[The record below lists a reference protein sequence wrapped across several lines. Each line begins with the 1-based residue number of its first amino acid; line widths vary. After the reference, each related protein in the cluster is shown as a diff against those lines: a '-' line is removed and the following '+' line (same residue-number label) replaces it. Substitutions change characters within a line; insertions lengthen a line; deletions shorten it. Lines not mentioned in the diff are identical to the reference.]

1 MNVRSDNTT
10 KQENVG
16 RLGNLSS
23 LVSDKK
29 NEAIRNKVNLNP
41 GPYRDLLLN
50 EFRLKYY
57 NDNNKVFHG
66 EQVVSEVDKQ
76 LLQNLRDGLKEH
88 EVIAYIGD
96 INSQR
101 ATDLKNLLGDKLV
114 LVSPNDVQGEEYKYT
129 IVDTDWNPID
139 ASMNLTSFTNELAKL
154 YTLLS
159 RSSVGSFI
167 INNNFQL
174 KSERVNQSH
183 EIELNQEDLGGYKEF
198 LSQILPLAL
207 VSAQSS
213 SVPES
218 TQAVGVIKITGD
230 PIASDSEPSKQFLN
244 KHAQVF
250 THFKTEVKGNEDL
263 LGLNLEVNEL
273 RANTLLRFKQLLVNN
288 TPLNELLDETTNQ
301 AVVDIFNTV
310 HGNLGITK
318 DQIKKGS
325 YKLKVYPATSGD
337 IIPEFGDSFNTG
349 SKVVKLVYQIPMGTN
364 TVDIV
369 LGHVRNDVNNEVDN
383 LKFGEGDTTAYYNI
397 NNPKFQNRKFELRR
411 INSEFWND
419 RNNRESHTLDKIR
432 NAHPELVITDPMI
445 ISNQDGTKTF
455 DSKFN
460 VVKDLNNVAKPI
472 VLVSSDITLTK
483 DQVLEKYITWLNNDC
498 KTPLPDIG
506 VLELKPKGFTSE
518 EFFNLWKS
526 TLVNNNPSIGK
537 NDLNSLNAVYLGAKF
552 LQTLDKFFKEPKTE
566 DEKKVFA
573 QATGIEF
580 DDAKQAYT
588 QQIYER
594 FSDPGYGNSN
604 RNPIVKI
611 PTILE
616 AKDLANTLSPEGQAH
631 FKNVI
636 LSSYTASLKTKKESG
651 IQTFI
656 ETLNTHK
663 DDKEL
668 SAEDKDKIANVAKEL
683 QQALDDIDTKVVL
696 ENSGALFYTLLSNG
710 ILAPIST
717 GAVIISRLS
726 RMRDADS
733 TLGKVI
739 DYVLNT
745 SPSFKFG
752 IIVNPI
758 ASKGMFHQD
767 KIFTQSGLEP
777 DQFYVDAELY
787 SQRTYFDSSN
797 IESNNNPAPEP
808 TNEIQVGTPD
818 PVRVATDNSAILHQ
832 LIRDIDTNLYN
843 LGLTDVS
850 RILTSHLGTI
860 TNNITPEELVTQM
873 NNLLDSWKHQVIYD
887 KNGVPVD
894 TFGNIRIKYADG
906 KVSIAKLGDR
916 YTEGNFSSAFTDYP
930 RDGDDL
936 LFFDNYGN
944 PIAKVPEWEVEK
956 FAFVS
961 PNTFYLQLG
970 NTSYKALY
978 QNGTVTLT
986 EEESPFELEQVDEN
1000 CI

>member
-41 GPYRDLLLN
+41 APYRDLLLN

-129 IVDTDWNPID
+129 IIDIKWNTID
-139 ASMNLTSFTNELAKL
+139 ANTSLTEFTNELAKL

-167 INNNFQL
+167 INNNDNNFQL

-198 LSQILPLAL
+198 LSQILPLAS
-207 VSAQSS
+207 VNTQSP

-218 TQAVGVIKITGD
+218 TQMVESIKIEGD
-230 PIASDSEPSKQFLN
+230 PIVGDVEPSKQFLN

-369 LGHVRNDVNNEVDN
+369 LGHVRNDVNTEVDN
-383 LKFGEGDTTAYYNI
+383 LKFGENNTIAYYNI

-411 INSEFWND
+411 IDSEFWND

-460 VVKDLNNVAKPI
+460 VVKDLDNVAKPI

-483 DQVLEKYITWLNNDC
+483 DQVLKKYITWLNNGC

-518 EFFNLWKS
+518 EFFNLWKN

-537 NDLNSLNAVYLGAKF
+537 NDLNSLNATYLGAKF
-552 LQTLDKFFKEPKTE
+552 LQALDKFFKEPKTE
-566 DEKKVFA
+566 NEKEVFA
-573 QATGIEF
+573 QITGVEF
-580 DDAKQAYT
+580 DIAKQGYT
-588 QQIYER
+588 RQIYEI

-604 RNPIVKI
+604 RTPIVKV

-616 AKDLANTLSPEGQAH
+616 TKDLSSTLSPEGQAH

-636 LSSYTASLKTKKESG
+636 VSSYTNQKNPG
-651 IQTFI
+651 IRTFI
-656 ETLNTHK
+656 ELLNTHK
-663 DDKEL
+663 DDKEF
-668 SAEDKDKIANVAKEL
+668 SAEDKDKVANVAKEL
-683 QQALDDIDTKVVL
+683 QQALNDIDTKVAL
-696 ENSGALFYTLLSNG
+696 EDSGALFYRLLSNG

-733 TLGKVI
+733 ALGKAI
-739 DYVLNT
+739 DYALNT

-767 KIFTQSGLEP
+767 RIFTQAGLGP

-818 PVRVATDNSAILHQ
+818 PVRVAADNSAALQ
-832 LIRDIDTNLYN
+832 QVIRDVDTSLSN
-843 LGLTDVS
+843 LGLIDVS
-850 RILTSHLGTI
+850 RILTNHLGTI
-860 TNNITPEELVTQM
+860 TNDMTPEELVTQM
-873 NNLLDSWKHQVIYD
+873 NNLLDSWKQQVIYD

-906 KVSIAKLGDR
+906 KVSIAKLGSR
-916 YTEGNFSSAFTDYP
+916 YAEGNFNFAFTDYP
-930 RDGDDL
+930 REGDDL
-936 LFFDNYGN
+936 LFSDSYGN
-944 PIAKVPEWEVEK
+944 PVAKVPEWEIEK
-956 FAFVS
+956 FVFVS
-961 PNTFYLQLG
+961 PNAFYLKLG
-970 NTSYKALY
+970 DKSYKAVY
-978 QNGTVTLT
+978 ENGIVILT
-986 EEESPFELEQVDEN
+986 EENSPFELEQVDEN
-1000 CI
+1000 CT